1 MEGVGDQDFLLKIG
15 ANPFKGLPVEG
26 VIRTDLYLVMHGF

>member
-1 MEGVGDQDFLLKIG
+1 MEGVGDQDFLLKTG
-15 ANPFKGLPVEG
+15 GNPFKGLPVEG